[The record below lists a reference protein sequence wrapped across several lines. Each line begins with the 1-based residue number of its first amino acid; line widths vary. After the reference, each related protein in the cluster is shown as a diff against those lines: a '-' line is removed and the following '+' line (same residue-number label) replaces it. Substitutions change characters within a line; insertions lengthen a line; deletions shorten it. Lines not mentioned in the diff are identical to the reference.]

1 MDDLS
6 AANASVEKLKKLRV
20 KTVYPG
26 HGKPFPMEQFMKQ
39 FQQNNPDKMEET
51 TNKTSK

>member
-6 AANASVEKLKKLRV
+6 AANASVEKLKNLRI

-39 FQQNNPDKMEET
+39 FQQNDLDKMDEA
-51 TNKTSK
+51 TNETSK

>member
-39 FQQNNPDKMEET
+39 FLDKMDGA
-51 TNKTSK
+51 TNKTSE